1 MIEVW
6 KLNVIFYFTL
16 LPLLLCF
23 CHSNLYF
30 AMSLIIFFFFFF
42 LKLLPSTFLLKY
54 LKTFISLLPISLW
67 IISTLRTT
75 DMKCTGVHIFHH
87 HLQLQGKFGDWRERL
102 SCFCEG
108 CWREFSHFTGRKE
121 MTKKE
126 KQQRRTKVPFVF
138 LYISSKDSFLI
149 KQISYLIKIMIQK
162 MRICTQNG
170 REDLKK
176 IQLLSSR
183 S

>member
-23 CHSNLYF
+23 WHSNLYF
-30 AMSLIIFFFFFF
+30 AMSLIIFFSSF
-42 LKLLPSTFLLKY
+42 LFKLLPSTFLLKY
-54 LKTFISLLPISLW
+54 LKTFILLLPISLW
-67 IISTLRTT
+67 IISTLRIT
-75 DMKCTGVHIFHH
+75 DIECTGVHIFHH

-121 MTKKE
+121 MTKK
-126 KQQRRTKVPFVF
+126 R
-138 LYISSKDSFLI
+138 SSKEGLKCHLFFF
-149 KQISYLIKIMIQK
+149 ISLL
-162 MRICTQNG
+162 RIHF
-170 REDLKK
+170 
-176 IQLLSSR
+176 
-183 S
+183 